1 MPGRRGGARAWP
13 PRTLRR
19 RRRAVRATRRPACS
33 KEGSIG
39 APPLLR
45 SFSDTDRRRRR
56 RRRAPVN
63 FKVLYMTATRGQ
75 GLLCRSSELVPTG
88 DPLRPNHNQHQQR
101 SPACTTRICMCC
113 AQVDGRVVVYS
124 PAACSC
130 VAGTSARNM
139 TNPHLLLLL
148 LRAHSYHTHFCLAP
162 KADLLRLEERAC
174 VVGGNFFFY
183 DCSKVIQ
190 IQQIR
195 SKFSLQ
201 R

>member
-1 MPGRRGGARAWP
+1 
-13 PRTLRR
+13 
-19 RRRAVRATRRPACS
+19 
-33 KEGSIG
+33 
-39 APPLLR
+39 
-45 SFSDTDRRRRR
+45 
-56 RRRAPVN
+56 
-63 FKVLYMTATRGQ
+63 
-75 GLLCRSSELVPTG
+75 
-88 DPLRPNHNQHQQR
+88 
-101 SPACTTRICMCC
+101 MCC

-124 PAACSC
+124 PAACSR